1 MLGTCSKQIGNT
13 NFLICYFLFSWT
25 LHMLC
30 EPEQSRKAV
39 WNFSLAGF
47 EHAFLIRNRIVQ
59 TSFVRPLRHLGRG
72 RGLWMTTNNS
82 LWVIN
87 SHIYLELLVL
97 KRSRRATW
105 NCGFAEFE
113 HAFLIGKSYVWNDFV
128 WPPQLLG
135 RAQRYQVAI
144 NSFLWVRTTHRN
156 YLEVLGTSG
165 NYCKS
170 SEGDLQ

>member
-25 LHMLC
+25 LHMLF

-82 LWVIN
+82 FWVIN
-87 SHIYLELLVL
+87 SYILFSAQAKPQSHLKLWLCGVWTCIPNWEELCSKWLHAATTAPRPSTPPPNNHHSLLLIAL
-97 KRSRRATW
+97 KLRIAWTYTFWLAS
-105 NCGFAEFE
+105 
-113 HAFLIGKSYVWNDFV
+113 LK
-128 WPPQLLG
+128 
-135 RAQRYQVAI
+135 
-144 NSFLWVRTTHRN
+144 
-156 YLEVLGTSG
+156 
-165 NYCKS
+165 
-170 SEGDLQ
+170 